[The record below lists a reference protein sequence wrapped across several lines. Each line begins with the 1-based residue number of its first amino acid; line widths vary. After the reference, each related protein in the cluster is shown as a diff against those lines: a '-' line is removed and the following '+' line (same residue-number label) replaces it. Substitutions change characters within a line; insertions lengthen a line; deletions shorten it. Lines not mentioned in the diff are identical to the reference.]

1 MLLGPWDLATG
12 LLESADHLEKAEK
25 RLSQGLTKEARYET
39 LAASAA
45 ARRARDGLEGGG
57 PLFDLAQKVPAVADA
72 LGEIEH
78 VVAAAEFSSRAAEGT
93 LSIAQNALK
102 GPDKLIVADPDDAKG
117 GSKIQIDRVE
127 ALAVTID
134 KVRGDITAS
143 GDELKAVDLK
153 ALPERARGPVK
164 DGIKKAAEA
173 GEVLGDAAAG
183 LGVLPQILGKD
194 SPRTYLIGFQNSAEQ
209 RGTGGAI
216 LQFAEVTMDEGALE
230 LEKAKSVYKQID
242 KNRDPILSVP
252 VPADAWYVAAI
263 DDAKRFGNANWSPD
277 WPSAAQLT
285 LAYGAATPS
294 KTKFPDVAGVI
305 NVDPVAIERL
315 IPGTGPFTTEQS
327 SNRITEKRVVAFLLY
342 KAYASF
348 PIPGVRRK
356 VLNQVVD
363 KFYEKLLDPTEP
375 TELVQGM
382 GDALGQKH
390 MQIWMADTAEQA
402 FMERMDWDG
411 AIEPARGDDY
421 IYVVEQN
428 VGGSKLDY
436 FDTNTTTMDIS
447 FDDDDALVS
456 TEMRVLNGV
465 FLPQPRYSMGDAQ
478 AKTACATQRC
488 PVHKPMLN
496 LYVQGDAELLSAK
509 VVTGQ
514 RVDTPPPAVW
524 PDAATPAT
532 HSEKGKKVW
541 SGTLSIPPLEEGA
554 LRFDYRVPGVVKVDD
569 GRSSY
574 RLHVQHQPK
583 VQPESLV
590 VKVTIP
596 DGAKGIHAPGW
607 KKAGDVLIW
616 DRPLE
621 EDMVLE
627 ISWRR

>member
-1 MLLGPWDLATG
+1 M
-12 LLESADHLEKAEK
+12 
-25 RLSQGLTKEARYET
+25 
-39 LAASAA
+39 
-45 ARRARDGLEGGG
+45 
-57 PLFDLAQKVPAVADA
+57 
-72 LGEIEH
+72 
-78 VVAAAEFSSRAAEGT
+78 
-93 LSIAQNALK
+93 
-102 GPDKLIVADPDDAKG
+102 
-117 GSKIQIDRVE
+117 
-127 ALAVTID
+127 
-134 KVRGDITAS
+134 
-143 GDELKAVDLK
+143 
-153 ALPERARGPVK
+153 
-164 DGIKKAAEA
+164 
-173 GEVLGDAAAG
+173 
-183 LGVLPQILGKD
+183 
-194 SPRTYLIGFQNSAEQ
+194 
-209 RGTGGAI
+209 
-216 LQFAEVTMDEGALE
+216 
-230 LEKAKSVYKQID
+230 
-242 KNRDPILSVP
+242 
-252 VPADAWYVAAI
+252 
-263 DDAKRFGNANWSPD
+263 
-277 WPSAAQLT
+277 
-285 LAYGAATPS
+285 
-294 KTKFPDVAGVI
+294 
-305 NVDPVAIERL
+305 
-315 IPGTGPFTTEQS
+315 
-327 SNRITEKRVVAFLLY
+327 
-342 KAYASF
+342 
-348 PIPGVRRK
+348 
-356 VLNQVVD
+356 NQVVD

-421 IYVVEQN
+421 VYVVEQN

-436 FDTNTTTMDIS
+436 FDMNTTTMDIS

-478 AKTACATQRC
+478 AKTVCATERC
-488 PVHKPMLN
+488 PIHKPMLN

-509 VVTGQ
+509 VVTGE
-514 RVDTPPPAVW
+514 RVDTPAPAVW

-569 GRSSY
+569 GQSSY

-596 DGAKGIHAPGW
+596 DGAKAIQAPGW
-607 KKAGDVLIW
+607 KKNGDVLIW